1 LVHDLIIRKHNPKN
15 TVMSPKPMLTL
26 SQVMEKLR
34 EKGITDE
41 IRMTEDKKFVITGTE
56 KSYRSEDLKILR
68 TYRFEGASD
77 PDDNIALYLIEDMY
91 GNKAMIIDSYGANSN
106 YEGPE
111 FDEFLKSIPSV
122 EENEEYDF

>member
-1 LVHDLIIRKHNPKN
+1 MVHDLIIGKHQSKKYI
-15 TVMSPKPMLTL
+15 VMIPKPMLTL

-41 IRMTEDKKFVITGTE
+41 IRMTDDKKFVISGTE

-77 PDDNIALYLIEDMY
+77 PADNTALYLVEDLY
-91 GNKAMIIDSYGANSN
+91 GNKAMIIDSYGASSN
-106 YEGPE
+106 YDGRE
-111 FDEFLKSIPSV
+111 FDEFIKSLPT
-122 EENEEYDF
+122 EEKEEYDF

>member
-1 LVHDLIIRKHNPKN
+1 MI
-15 TVMSPKPMLTL
+15 PKPMLTL

-41 IRMTEDKKFVITGTE
+41 IRMTDDKKFVISGTE

-77 PDDNIALYLIEDMY
+77 PADNMALYLVEDLY
-91 GNKAMIIDSYGANSN
+91 GNKAMIIDSYGADSN
-106 YEGPE
+106 YDGRE
-111 FDEFLKSIPSV
+111 FDEFIKSLPT
-122 EENEEYDF
+122 EEKEEYDF

>member
-1 LVHDLIIRKHNPKN
+1 MI
-15 TVMSPKPMLTL
+15 PKPMLTL

-41 IRMTEDKKFVITGTE
+41 IRMTDDKKFVISGTE

-77 PDDNIALYLIEDMY
+77 PADNTALYLVEDLY
-91 GNKAMIIDSYGANSN
+91 GDKAMIIDSYGADSN
-106 YEGPE
+106 YDGRE
-111 FDEFLKSIPSV
+111 FDEFIKSLST
-122 EENEEYDF
+122 EEKEEYDF

>member
-1 LVHDLIIRKHNPKN
+1 
-15 TVMSPKPMLTL
+15 MSTKPMLTL

-41 IRMTEDKKFVITGTE
+41 IVMNDKKQFVIHSTQ
-56 KSYRSEDLKILR
+56 KAYRAEDLKIIR

-77 PDDNIALYLIEDMY
+77 PADNIAMYLVEDFY

-106 YEGPE
+106 YEGSE
-111 FDEFLKSIPSV
+111 FDDFIKSLPT
-122 EENEEYDF
+122 EEKEEYDF

>member
-1 LVHDLIIRKHNPKN
+1 
-15 TVMSPKPMLTL
+15 MSTRSMLTL

-41 IRMTEDKKFVITGTE
+41 IIMNDKKQFVIHSTQ
-56 KSYRSEDLKILR
+56 KAYRAEDLKIIR

-77 PDDNIALYLIEDMY
+77 PADNVALYLVEDVY

-106 YEGPE
+106 YDGQE
-111 FDEFLKSIPSV
+111 FDNFIKSLPT
-122 EENEEYDF
+122 EEKEEYDF

>member
-1 LVHDLIIRKHNPKN
+1 
-15 TVMSPKPMLTL
+15 MLTL

-41 IRMTEDKKFVITGTE
+41 IRMTDDKKFVISGTE

-77 PDDNIALYLIEDMY
+77 PADNTALYLVEDLY
-91 GNKAMIIDSYGANSN
+91 GDKAMIIDSYGADSN
-106 YEGPE
+106 YDGRE
-111 FDEFLKSIPSV
+111 FDEFIKSLST
-122 EENEEYDF
+122 EEKEEYDF

>member
-1 LVHDLIIRKHNPKN
+1 MI
-15 TVMSPKPMLTL
+15 PKPMLTL

-41 IRMTEDKKFVITGTE
+41 IRMTDDKKFVISGTE

-77 PDDNIALYLIEDMY
+77 PADNIALYLVEDLY
-91 GNKAMIIDSYGANSN
+91 GNKAQTKIYC
-106 YEGPE
+106 
-111 FDEFLKSIPSV
+111 
-122 EENEEYDF
+122 

>member
-1 LVHDLIIRKHNPKN
+1 LVHDLIIRKHQSKN
-15 TVMSPKPMLTL
+15 NIFMIPKPMLTL

-41 IRMTEDKKFVITGTE
+41 IRMTDDKKFVISGTE

-77 PDDNIALYLIEDMY
+77 PADNTALYLVEDLY
-91 GNKAMIIDSYGANSN
+91 GDKAMIIDSYGADSN
-106 YEGPE
+106 YDGRE
-111 FDEFLKSIPSV
+111 FDEFIKSLST
-122 EENEEYDF
+122 EEKEEYDF

>member
-1 LVHDLIIRKHNPKN
+1 MI
-15 TVMSPKPMLTL
+15 PKPMLTL

-41 IRMTEDKKFVITGTE
+41 IRMTDDKKFVISGTE

-77 PDDNIALYLIEDMY
+77 PADNMALYLVEDLY

-106 YEGPE
+106 YDGRE
-111 FDEFLKSIPSV
+111 FDEFIKSLPT
-122 EENEEYDF
+122 EEKEEYDF

>member
-1 LVHDLIIRKHNPKN
+1 MVHDLIIRIHQSKKN
-15 TVMSPKPMLTL
+15 IVMIPKPMLTL

-41 IRMTEDKKFVITGTE
+41 IRMTDDKKFVISGTE

-77 PDDNIALYLIEDMY
+77 PGDNVALYLVQDLY
-91 GNKAMIIDSYGANSN
+91 GNKAMIIDSYGASSN
-106 YEGPE
+106 YDGRE
-111 FDEFLKSIPSV
+111 FDEFIKSLPT
-122 EENEEYDF
+122 EEKEEYDF

>member
-1 LVHDLIIRKHNPKN
+1 MI
-15 TVMSPKPMLTL
+15 PKPMLTL

-41 IRMTEDKKFVITGTE
+41 IRMTDDKKFVISGTE

-77 PDDNIALYLIEDMY
+77 PADNTALYLVEDLY
-91 GNKAMIIDSYGANSN
+91 GNKAMIIDSYGADSN
-106 YEGPE
+106 YDGRE
-111 FDEFLKSIPSV
+111 FDEFIKSLPT
-122 EENEEYDF
+122 EEKEEYDF